1 VGKEGADSPS
11 ATLPTQRI
19 ETRMVLTK
27 EEIIRLEREDK
38 EMIKKFRRI
47 WLQEF
52 EAQYDPFTA
61 WKWWSSPEQKTRR
74 KEVYDQYE
82 LGNKNG

>member
-1 VGKEGADSPS
+1 MGEKGADSPS

-38 EMIKKFRRI
+38 EMIKRFRAI
-47 WLQEF
+47 WLKEF

-82 LGNKNG
+82 MSKNG

>member
-1 VGKEGADSPS
+1 MGKEGANSPF
-11 ATLPTQRI
+11 ATLPIERI

-38 EMIKKFRRI
+38 EMIKRFRAI

-61 WKWWSSPEQKTRR
+61 WKWWSSDEQKARR

-82 LGNKNG
+82 MSKNG